1 IFLRPSLQADSRRIA
16 GVLVHELV
24 HAAGHWDHKAGFR
37 KVATGLGLE
46 GPMTATTEGDAFYE
60 WADPIIERLGAFP
73 GAALDGLALAG
84 GKKKQSTR
92 MIKVECGDCG
102 WGFRAS

>member
-1 IFLRPSLQADSRRIA
+1 
-16 GVLVHELV
+16 
-24 HAAGHWDHKAGFR
+24 AGFR

-102 WGFRAS
+102 WGFRASQSRIDEMTDHTCLACGEGQLETK